1 MAYSV
6 SLVSVRTEAFQRCA
20 LEHSDVVTIPEANAY
35 INKSGA
41 VVHDKLAQACGEKYV
56 MNEVTFATQ
65 AAKEKYNFVTDCGA
79 SDFMAL
85 QGVDQLIGGKW
96 LKLRDFKFSERE
108 KYQGPFGGGARPAY
122 RFHGASLVFA
132 PIPTSAVQTKLSY
145 TPTWDLLVADT
156 DTFDTIDGWEEFVI
170 VDTCIKMLVKQD
182 LPCEDFK
189 QQKAEMIA
197 RIDAMKL
204 LRNTAEAPRIVD
216 VNDDDDGSPFSTW
229 GRYGA

>member
-20 LEHSDVVTIPEANAY
+20 LEHSDVVTIPEANSY

-41 VVHDKLAQACGEKYV
+41 ELHDLLAQAYGEKYV
-56 MNEVTFATQ
+56 MNDVTFATQ

-79 SDFMAL
+79 ADFMAL
-85 QGVDQLIGGKW
+85 QGLDQLIGGRW

-108 KYQGPFGGGARPAY
+108 QYQQPFGGGARPAY
-122 RFHGASLVFA
+122 RFHGANLVIA
-132 PIPTSAVQTKLSY
+132 PIPTSVVQTKLYY
-145 TPTWDLLVADT
+145 TPTWDLLAADA
-156 DTFDTIDGWEEFVI
+156 DTFDTIDGWEEYVI
-170 VDTCIKMLVKQD
+170 VDACIKMLTKQD
-182 LPCEDFK
+182 LPCDVFM
-189 QQKAEMIA
+189 QQKAEMRA
-197 RIDAMKL
+197 RINAMKL

-216 VNDDDDGSPFSTW
+216 VNDDDSSPYSTW